1 MLPPTRGSEALKLEP
16 LRKERLYERERVL
29 QEQRKALAERLRKE
43 QQRKLRE
50 KAAAA
55 RESRRKAAVLAFVF
69 VIFAMIGSVVAGYAT
84 TAAAALEVSKL
95 KKELTS
101 MNKTIDDLDIQLTM
115 KTDVQRI
122 KQIASDELN
131 MGYPNEYQVATV
143 TIDKEQNKNEVVS
156 NEKEESSVGEILRD
170 LID

>member
-1 MLPPTRGSEALKLEP
+1 MLPPTRGSAALKLEP

-29 QEQRKALAERLRKE
+29 QEQRKALEERLRKE

-55 RESRRKAAVLAFVF
+55 RELKRKAAVLAFVF
-69 VIFAMIGSVVAGYAT
+69 TIFTMLGFVVAGYAA
-84 TAAAALEVSKL
+84 TAAAALEVSQM
-95 KKELTS
+95 KKELNQI
-101 MNKTIDDLDIQLTM
+101 NKTIDDLDIQLTM
-115 KTDVQRI
+115 KTDVQKI
-122 KQIASDELN
+122 KQIASEELN

-143 TIDKEQNKNEVVS
+143 RIDEKQNKNEVVS
-156 NEKEESSVGEILRD
+156 SETEEISVGEILRN